1 VALKQFAQIEALQ
14 SLLKSWKQQ
23 GKKLAFVPTMGNL
36 HEGHLSL
43 VTLAKQHADKVV
55 CSVFVNPLQFGPNE
69 DFEQYPRTLAA
80 DAEQLQQMGC
90 DVLFAP
96 SVSEMYP
103 EGALQTQVRAA
114 LNLANQLEGRQRPGH
129 FDGVATVVAKLFHIV
144 QPEVAIFGQKDFQ
157 QFRVIEQMVQDLNF
171 PIQLVC
177 APIAREQTGLALSS
191 RNQYLTAEQKAI
203 APVLYQTL
211 QQLQQQ
217 LQALKGS
224 FQALSDAD
232 LLAQVSDLLQ
242 AAEQRLLTAGFD
254 QVDYIQLVNRVDL
267 QPCTP
272 QQLRQSGACV
282 LLAVARLGRVRLLDN
297 LLI

>member
-1 VALKQFAQIEALQ
+1 MKQFAQIEALQ

-144 QPEVAIFGQKDFQ
+144 HPEVAIFGQKDFQ

-267 QPCTP
+267 QSCTP

>member
-1 VALKQFAQIEALQ
+1 MKQFAQIEALQ

>member
-1 VALKQFAQIEALQ
+1 MREQERI
-14 SLLKSWKQQ
+14 
-23 GKKLAFVPTMGNL
+23 AFVPTMGCL

-43 VTLAKQHADKVV
+43 IRKAKRLADIVV
-55 CSVFVNPLQFGPNE
+55 VSIYVNPMQFGPNE

-114 LNLANQLEGRQRPGH
+114 PNLANRLEGRQRPGH

-232 LLAQVSDLLQ
+232 LLAQVSDLPQ